1 MEVQEDSGNVV
12 TTVQLPMIRE
22 VGTTGTI
29 IATVQ
34 VRTGCAYST
43 HERRYAS
50 ELVHSTVLL
59 VLLHKHVLS
68 NHEYCTDTHSAMSII
83 IYIGKLFTEDL
94 CVGWDLELCLIG
106 SCAEQTS
113 ITRSCDLTMCH
124 SGHQCL
130 SGDRLLQFKCCCQ
143 LH

>member
-34 VRTGCAYST
+34 VRTGCVYST

-59 VLLHKHVLS
+59 VLLVLLHKHVLS
-68 NHEYCTDTHSAMSII
+68 NHEYCTDTHTV
-83 IYIGKLFTEDL
+83 L
-94 CVGWDLELCLIG
+94 
-106 SCAEQTS
+106 
-113 ITRSCDLTMCH
+113 
-124 SGHQCL
+124 
-130 SGDRLLQFKCCCQ
+130 
-143 LH
+143 

>member
-1 MEVQEDSGNVV
+1 MFIGFTCAQEHNGQLHGFVSFSTDRVEVQEDSGNVV

-68 NHEYCTDTHSAMSII
+68 NHEYCTDTHTV
-83 IYIGKLFTEDL
+83 L
-94 CVGWDLELCLIG
+94 
-106 SCAEQTS
+106 
-113 ITRSCDLTMCH
+113 
-124 SGHQCL
+124 
-130 SGDRLLQFKCCCQ
+130 
-143 LH
+143 